1 MENFDENNYNRND
14 AYDRISDVCVRHP
27 DDNIDMVFAGNDD
40 LLATAQGS
48 KNSRQFKMR
57 KNF

>member
-40 LLATAQGS
+40 LLATAKG
-48 KNSRQFKMR
+48 R
-57 KNF
+57 KIPASLK